1 MKGFIFDLDG
11 VLVDTTKYHFL
22 AWGRLAKELGVS
34 FTEEDN
40 EQLKGVSRVKSLDI
54 ILSLGNKELSQK
66 EKDHYLTRKNEW
78 YLEYIY
84 KLDTTAV
91 LSGVKPF
98 LEAARADGMLLSVG
112 SASKNAPLVLDR
124 LGISSFFEI
133 IVDGNMVTHAKP
145 NPEVFIKAADHMQL
159 PYAECV
165 VFEDAQAGIEAA
177 NAGGMFS
184 VAIDHKNILKG
195 AKLTLPGFSDTSY
208 DQFSKL
214 I

>member
-22 AWGRLAKELGVS
+22 AWGRLAEELGVP

-54 ILSLGNKELSQK
+54 ILNLGNKELSQE

-78 YLEYIY
+78 YLEYIH
-84 KLDTTAV
+84 KLDATAV
-91 LSGVKPF
+91 LPGVKPF
-98 LEAARADGMLLSVG
+98 LEAARADGILLSVG

-184 VAIDHKNILKG
+184 VAIDHKNILQG
-195 AKLTLPGFSDTSY
+195 AKLTLPGFADTTY
-208 DQFSKL
+208 NQFLKL